1 MRIQHY
7 RPAFLQASQFKF
19 MLINLSHCDGLKRL
33 NPNIIF
39 FMVGLSRHIELSD
52 KCFCPN
58 LMGVHIY
65 DPLEHQL

>member
-7 RPAFLQASQFKF
+7 RPAYLEALQFKF

-39 FMVGLSRHIELSD
+39 ILALSRHIELSD
-52 KCFCPN
+52 KYFCPN
-58 LMGVHIY
+58 LMRVHM
-65 DPLEHQL
+65 